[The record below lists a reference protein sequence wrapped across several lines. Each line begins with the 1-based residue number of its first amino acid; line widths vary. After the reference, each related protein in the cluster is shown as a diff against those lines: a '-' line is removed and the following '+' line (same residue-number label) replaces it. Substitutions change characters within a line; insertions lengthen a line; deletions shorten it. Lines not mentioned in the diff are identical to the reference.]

1 MDEKIKYILN
11 VFIFC
16 LLIVALINILANHF
30 NFDFDKIISDSVTI
44 EGLEQNIATGARAFC
59 DLHIGSSSILNGSCG
74 KLTEKNCNETSC
86 CVFTNNKCVAG
97 NAKGPTYNNGN
108 TSTSNYYYQNQC
120 YGTNCPMTQSV

>member
-44 EGLEQNIATGARAFC
+44 EGL
-59 DLHIGSSSILNGSCG
+59 
-74 KLTEKNCNETSC
+74 
-86 CVFTNNKCVAG
+86 
-97 NAKGPTYNNGN
+97 
-108 TSTSNYYYQNQC
+108 
-120 YGTNCPMTQSV
+120 